1 MQKSK
6 TVGAPRKYATPA
18 KLKNAVNRYFAQ
30 ISRTVPATEMV
41 PSGRIDGK
49 GRPIM
54 QPVTVKNDAD
64 EIVYIK
70 EYIVK
75 PTIAGLCVY
84 LGISKDTWAEYSHR
98 EGYESICAAAK
109 LEMERDRSE
118 RLGSGSGDHGIEF
131 DLKYN
136 FGWGET
142 ITIEAGDAT
151 RKVMAAAAVPM
162 EEKLKLL
169 EEMGLM
175 LPGVTNGEDDRTGV

>member
-1 MQKSK
+1 MQKNK

-18 KLKNAVNRYFAQ
+18 KLKNAVNRYFES

-41 PSGRIDGK
+41 PSGRMDSK
-49 GRPIM
+49 GRPVM
-54 QPVTVKNDAD
+54 QPVTIKNDAD
-64 EIVYIK
+64 ETVYVK

-98 EGYESICAAAK
+98 EGYENICAAAK
-109 LEMERDRSE
+109 LEIERDRSE

-131 DLKYN
+131 DLKHN

-142 ITIEAGDAT
+142 YTIEAGDAT

-162 EEKLKLL
+162 DEKLKLL

-175 LPGVTNGEDDRTGV
+175 LPGLPNGNDT